1 MVRHAPR
8 NLRVVIFCMGIE
20 TVKHIAPLRY
30 FGADRAYMLY
40 LENKALFKVF
50 RKEVSKQANEILSE
64 PLEEVEVKVYD
75 FTSTM
80 AELLRIVRKE
90 KEAGNVVYMN
100 LDGPP
105 NYAAAAMIT
114 AMMEDCLTFFTP
126 TIDHQII
133 DAKMFQ
139 DEDGNLVGLSKDVE
153 DPVVVPKFQL
163 RMPAEEV
170 VKGLRV
176 WRNRMEKGWIMTD
189 TAMVEDLRKEN
200 LMGKHNHEGK
210 VSQSAKMYYRRHFKD
225 KWEYLGWMEKDHK
238 GRYVLTEK
246 GEVAADVFYVE

>member
-1 MVRHAPR
+1 MVKTAPR
-8 NLRVVIFCMGIE
+8 NLRVVVFCMGIE
-20 TVKHIAPLRY
+20 TVKHIAPLEY
-30 FGADRAYMLY
+30 FGADRAHMLF
-40 LENKALFKVF
+40 LENKPLFKAF
-50 RKEVSKQANEILSE
+50 RKEVSKRANKILSE

-80 AELLRIVRKE
+80 AELLKIVRKE
-90 KEAGNVVYMN
+90 KEAGKVVYMN

-133 DAKMFQ
+133 DTKMFQ
-139 DEDGNLVGLSKDVE
+139 DDDGNLIGLSKKVK

-176 WRNRMEKGWIMTD
+176 WRNRNEKGWIMTD
-189 TAMVEDLRKEN
+189 AAVVEDLRKEK
-200 LMGKHNHEGK
+200 LMGKHNDVEK
-210 VSQSAKMYYRRHFKD
+210 VTQSAKMYYRRHFKD
-225 KWEYLGWMEKDHK
+225 KWEYLGWMEKDPNGK
-238 GRYVLTEK
+238 YALTEK